1 MEIVGG
7 AWKRKNYTGEYLSV
21 RLDRGYNGAQNVMVF
36 PNGDEFRVVLPLSP
50 GKYIEVGTGVKREKP
65 DGSHHFEL
73 TLLRGLDGDPIK
85 VFLLPNKRIEGD
97 EKRGSSREPDYNV
110 CRRHKVVKG

>member
-7 AWKRKNYTGEYLSV
+7 AWKKKGSTGEYLSV

-36 PNGDEFRVVLPLSP
+36 PNGDGFRVVLSLSP
-50 GKYIEVGTGVKREKP
+50 GKYTEVGKGVRREKP
-65 DGSHHFEL
+65 DGSHLFEL
-73 TLLRGLDGDPIK
+73 MLQRGLDGDPIK

-97 EKRGSSREPDYNV
+97 GKRRSSREPDYNV
-110 CRRHKVVKG
+110 CRGRKG